1 MNGSKETSVLVL
13 WGPQCSRLH
22 FFLTNLKECRIQ
34 PVIIIHR
41 DLVLIPLLGFGSVS
55 FFFYYVGCMCIFHVY
70 FYYSSWLW

>member
-41 DLVLIPLLGFGSVS
+41 DLVFIPLLGFGSVS
-55 FFFYYVGCMCIFHVY
+55 SFFFFTM
-70 FYYSSWLW
+70 